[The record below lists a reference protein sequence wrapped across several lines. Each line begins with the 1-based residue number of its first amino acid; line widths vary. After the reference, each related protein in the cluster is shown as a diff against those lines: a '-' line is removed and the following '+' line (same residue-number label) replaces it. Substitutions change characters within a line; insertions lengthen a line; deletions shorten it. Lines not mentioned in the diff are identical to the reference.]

1 MNTRRF
7 APITCQIRLGCQ
19 IFCLLLLT
27 SVVVLCQGTNDSLY
41 RKNPHYEHHL
51 QLHAIYRTKQTD
63 VVMLGNSI
71 TFGVNWN
78 ELMGRSG
85 IVNRGI
91 PSDVLE
97 GFSHR
102 LSDIIQLHPTVVC
115 ILGGINDLYEDIPID
130 TVFLRYR
137 ALVDTLRKYDVVPV
151 IQSTLYVSP
160 RWKRYEE
167 KNREVAQL
175 NSLLRTYAGLEHLEF
190 LDLNAVLSK
199 HGMLKDEVT
208 TDGVHLT
215 ASGYARWR
223 DALEPVL
230 KKYTK

>member
-1 MNTRRF
+1 M
-7 APITCQIRLGCQ
+7 
-19 IFCLLLLT
+19 
-27 SVVVLCQGTNDSLY
+27 SVVVLCQEANDPLY
-41 RKNPHYEHHL
+41 RKNPHYEHQL

-78 ELMGRSG
+78 ELMGRNG

-102 LSDIIQLHPTVVC
+102 LSDIIQLHPAVVC
-115 ILGGINDLYEDIPID
+115 ILGGINDLYEDIHVD

-137 ALVDTLRKYDVVPV
+137 ALVDTLRKHDIVPV

-160 RWKRYEE
+160 RWKRHEK

-175 NSLLRTYAGLEHLEF
+175 NSLLRRYADLEHLEF

-199 HGMLKDEVT
+199 DGMLKDEVT

-215 ASGYARWR
+215 ASGYACWR

-230 KKYTK
+230 KKYAK